1 MGTYEELKAAI
12 KEVIRTNGNN
22 EITGALLQNTLLSI
36 VNVVGEN
43 ATFAGIATPNTN
55 PGTADQ
61 NVFYL
66 ATEAGTYVNFNSIVI
81 NVGEAV
87 ILSNKTGNWVKII
100 SGFATQQQLTEL
112 SKDLFGVAK
121 NTYERKTIGFVVP
134 NKFISLETG
143 KLTNAGGYYSSDFI
157 GLQDVSIIVA
167 NSNIPSTI
175 ALVAF
180 YANEYED
187 SFISSLSAEFNGWP
201 IYSKDFP
208 EGARY
213 IRFSCRFEQEHY
225 ANIYVNDIRE
235 RVENSEKKI
244 GYFSEFVTPQMFGA
258 KGDGFTDD
266 TAAFQKLEGKVAIIP
281 EGEYMVS
288 HIKYSVPTTLMGVG
302 TQKSIIHQIPN
313 SAKSLFEYNSPI
325 GSVLSDI
332 QLLGNLTD
340 TEFENDKQALLKLY
354 SLEGGVISGYGCSFR
369 NLLIKKASAN
379 GIVLLGSG
387 SADNSLESSPKALW
401 VFGMQNIVI
410 NEANM
415 YGMIDESSDNRF
427 VNFYI
432 SAGYKG
438 GLFCKAGS
446 NQYCNFKIDGPNN
459 KGSEDSWDDGALLIV
474 DASNNLQFTNMDLQ
488 SGSFVGSKI
497 KNSSYVQFNGAI
509 NHCGIMA
516 SNGGWAMKFSNVK
529 HTDVQVSLF
538 DDVNPFVQ
546 SNGIYIDGTSQFV
559 NVRMTD
565 KNFTNHINNNPQTC
579 CIVDSGRQMKNVFA
593 NLFTSTTNAQV
604 IANCDDALIGGMQR
618 IEILANK
625 IANGQGSPNSPIDL
639 LPTSVSSIVVANEK
653 NEGYY
658 SQSLPMA
665 IPLYALNESLRDR
678 LIYQYGHWYLIRST
692 KTILLDGSENWES
705 GLFSGYFTLVGA
717 TERMPD
723 NAICSHFE
731 YKTGVVLVTERNGK
745 IQITNNGDINIGYNA
760 ASNVEEFKRW
770 LSANNVL
777 VIMTLESP
785 IETKIMRTEA
795 IKILPG
801 INNVF
806 VNDGKTE
813 NLVQFTYIVDAAL
826 ALRNIKDKLA
836 NL

>member
-1 MGTYEELKAAI
+1 MAKKIIKAQMKQRQDTKANWAAANPVLLDGELGMVSDDRNLYKVGDGSTAWNDLPFRGFDGTLAQELGTSPNAAI
-12 KEVIRTNGNN
+12 SQKAV
-22 EITGALLQNTLLSI
+22 
-36 VNVVGEN
+36 
-43 ATFAGIATPNTN
+43 
-55 PGTADQ
+55 
-61 NVFYL
+61 
-66 ATEAGTYVNFNSIVI
+66 TE
-81 NVGEAV
+81 
-87 ILSNKTGNWVKII
+87 K
-100 SGFATQQQLTEL
+100 LTEL
-112 SKDLFGVAK
+112 SEDVRGDLFETAT
-121 NTYERKTIGFVVP
+121 NIYERKDIEFVIP
-134 NKFISLETG
+134 NKFVSLETG
-143 KLTNAGGYYSSDFI
+143 ELNAAGGYYSSDFI
-157 GLQDVSIIVA
+157 ELQDTAIIVA
-167 NSNIPSTI
+167 SSNIPSTI

-180 YANEYED
+180 YSSDNES
-187 SFISSLSAEFNGWP
+187 SFISSLSSEYNNQC

-208 EGARY
+208 RDARY
-213 IRFSCRFEQEHY
+213 VRFSCRFEQEHY
-225 ANIYVNDIRE
+225 ANVYVNDIRE
-235 RVENSEKKI
+235 RVENSEKNI

-432 SAGYKG
+432 AAGYKG

-474 DASNNLQFTNMDLQ
+474 DASNNLQFINMDLQ
-488 SGSFVGSKI
+488 SGSFAGAKI
-497 KNSSYVQFNGAI
+497 KNSSYIQFRGAV

-516 SNGGWAMKFSNVK
+516 TNGGWAMKLSNVK
-529 HTDVQVSLF
+529 YSDVQVSLF
-538 DDVNPFVQ
+538 DDFNPFVQ
-546 SNGIYIDGTSQFV
+546 SNGIYIDAASQFV
-559 NVRMTD
+559 NVAMFD
-565 KNFTNHINNNPQTC
+565 KNFTKHINLNSETC
-579 CIVDSGRQMKNVFA
+579 CIVDSGRQTKNVFG
-593 NLFTSTTNAQV
+593 NIFTSTTDAKV
-604 IANCDDALIGGMQR
+604 IANCDDALIGGMQE
-618 IEILANK
+618 IEIFANK
-625 IANGQGSPNSPIDL
+625 IANGIGTPISPIDL
-639 LPTSVSSIVVANEK
+639 TPTPISSIVVANEK
-653 NEGYY
+653 NEAYY
-658 SQSLPMA
+658 SQSFPTTLS
-665 IPLYALNESLRDR
+665 LYAFDENLRDK
-678 LIYQYGHWYLIRST
+678 LIFQYGHWQQVQHT
-692 KTILLDGSENWES
+692 KAIILNGTENWES

-717 TERMPD
+717 TDGMPN

-731 YKTGVVLVTERNGK
+731 YKTGVVSVAERNGK

-760 ASNVEEFKRW
+760 ASNVEDFKSW
-770 LSANNVL
+770 LSANNVVL
-777 VIMTLESP
+777 VMSLENP
-785 IETKIMRTEA
+785 IETEVMRTEA
-795 IKILPG
+795 IKMLPG
-801 INNVF
+801 KNNVF
-806 VNDGKTE
+806 VNNGESE
-813 NLVQFTYIVDAAL
+813 NLVRITYVVDAAL
-826 ALRNIKDKLA
+826 ALKNIKDKLA
-836 NL
+836 YL